1 MTVIE
6 SIVRDLH
13 ELPPTKLVEVAR
25 YVHGLNP
32 KSHERRR
39 AALMAT
45 AGCMAGEDGEDFE
58 RAVKA
63 EADRI
68 DGDPGKGV

>member
-6 SIVRDLH
+6 SIVRDLR
-13 ELPPTKLVEVAR
+13 ELQPPKLVEVAS

-39 AALMAT
+39 GALLAT
-45 AGCMAGEDGEDFE
+45 AGCMTGEDGEEFE

-63 EADRI
+63 EAERI
-68 DGDPGKGV
+68 NADW

>member
-1 MTVIE
+1 MTVLE
-6 SIVRDLH
+6 SIVHDLR
-13 ELPPTKLVEVAR
+13 ELPAPRLVEVAH

-32 KSHERRR
+32 KSHARRH
-39 AALMAT
+39 AALLAT
-45 AGCMAGEDGEDFE
+45 AGCLAGGEGEDFE

-68 DGDPGKGV
+68 DGDA

>member
-1 MTVIE
+1 MTVLE
-6 SIVRDLH
+6 SIVRDLRQ
-13 ELPPTKLVEVAR
+13 LPPPKLVEVAR

-32 KSHERRR
+32 KGRERRR
-39 AALMAT
+39 AALLDT
-45 AGCMAGEDGEDFE
+45 AGCMSGEVGEDFE

-68 DGDPGKGV
+68 DGDSW

>member
-1 MTVIE
+1 MSVIE
-6 SIVRDLH
+6 SIIRDLH

-25 YVHGLNP
+25 FVHALNP
-32 KSHERRR
+32 KSDAERR
-39 AALMAT
+39 AALLAT
-45 AGCMAGEDGEDFE
+45 AGCMSGQEGEDFE

-68 DGDPGKGV
+68 DADSW

>member
-1 MTVIE
+1 MSVIE

-13 ELPPTKLVEVAR
+13 ELPTPKLVEVAR

-32 KSHERRR
+32 KSQERRR
-39 AALMAT
+39 AALQA
-45 AGCMAGEDGEDFE
+45 MAGEEGEDFE

-68 DGDPGKGV
+68 DGHSW

>member
-1 MTVIE
+1 MSVIE

-13 ELPPTKLVEVAR
+13 ELPTPKLVEVAR

-32 KSHERRR
+32 KSQERRH
-39 AALMAT
+39 AALRAT
-45 AGCMAGEDGEDFE
+45 AGCMAGEAGEDFE
-58 RAVKA
+58 RAVRA

-68 DGDPGKGV
+68 DGDSW